1 LIVTQNVC
9 TSKSC
14 KNFGRTC
21 LVFPGQ
27 HHQKLDSNAILAWAT
42 AIDNKQ
48 ATLEAAPYSI
58 RGVPA
63 GTKTPKVDMQGNS
76 NTGFQHLA
84 TPFNFPYMP
93 FMPYPGYSTPP
104 PPYHPMPPHY
114 GGPPSHAPPP
124 QTPPAQVRTNV
135 NPQSS
140 PIDVTQPG
148 NGTNKVAQYLD
159 WFIAR
164 NPNEAETLTTV
175 KAKLL
180 ATGTDMEGIQLMS
193 VDDAKEWGIEWGIG
207 GRLKR
212 NISRFWKGRD

>member
-1 LIVTQNVC
+1 
-9 TSKSC
+9 
-14 KNFGRTC
+14 
-21 LVFPGQ
+21 
-27 HHQKLDSNAILAWAT
+27 
-42 AIDNKQ
+42 
-48 ATLEAAPYSI
+48 
-58 RGVPA
+58 
-63 GTKTPKVDMQGNS
+63 
-76 NTGFQHLA
+76 
-84 TPFNFPYMP
+84 
-93 FMPYPGYSTPP
+93 
-104 PPYHPMPPHY
+104 MPPHY

-212 NISRFWKGRD
+212 NIS